1 LKINGQ
7 VVFRIRLCL

>member
-7 VVFRIRLCL
+7 VVFRTRLCL